1 MKKQIIQSITVVML
15 LLVMT
20 ACSQSKSIQSYS
32 DAGDSSQFAKDQSFK
47 IAVQAEIPSID
58 PSVQTDVIGYGVVKN
73 TGEGLY
79 RLDKEGVPELAGAE
93 EEPTVSEDGKT
104 YLFNLRKKAKWS
116 NGSPVTAQDYVF
128 GWQRTVNPETQAE
141 FAYLYEPIKQYT
153 QISKGE
159 AAIDTLGI
167 KAINEYQ
174 LEITLNQPLAYFK
187 DLLTLPTFFPQNKAE
202 VTKNGK
208 QSYATSEKAVYN
220 GAFILTGYSG
230 PGISTSWKYE
240 KNPSYWDQKN
250 VKMNAIDVEVIKE
263 AGTALNLFE
272 SGQIDDIIVSG
283 EQAQQLKASKEFVAQ
298 LQSSMMWLQYNQTKK
313 EFQNEYVR
321 KAISA
326 AIDRESLTS
335 MILGNG
341 SIPSTSLIPTGMMK
355 NPKTDE
361 DFAKQAGD
369 YLAYKP
375 DEAKKYWEKA
385 KKELSI
391 KDLSI
396 DILASDT
403 ESSKRIV
410 EYLQGSIEETLP
422 GMKVNVSPVPFAVR
436 LDRSNTQNFD
446 LVLGGWS
453 AIYPDASN
461 FTALFTSKNANNN
474 GKYNNPD
481 YDEAVQLAANNY
493 AQNEEKRWEELQKAD
508 QIIMEDLGVC
518 PLYQSAE
525 AHLRNT
531 HLKGIIPAMAQLDFK
546 YSYMT
551 K

>member
-1 MKKQIIQSITVVML
+1 MKKQIIRGITVAMSL
-15 LLVMT
+15 MFIT
-20 ACSQSKSIQSYS
+20 ACGQTKST
-32 DAGDSSQFAKDQSFK
+32 DSSSEGQESTELAKDQSFK
-47 IAVQAEIPSID
+47 IAVQAEVPSID
-58 PSVQTDVIGYGVVKN
+58 PSLQTDVIGYGVVKN

-79 RLDKEGVPELAGAE
+79 RLDKEGVPALAGAE
-93 EEPTVSEDGKT
+93 EEPTVSEDGKS
-104 YLFNLRKKAKWS
+104 YLFKLRQDAKWS
-116 NGSPVTAQDYVF
+116 NGDPVTAEDYVF
-128 GWQRTVNPETQAE
+128 AWQRTTNPETQAE
-141 FAYLYEPIKQYT
+141 FAYLYEPIKNYP
-153 QISKGE
+153 QIAKGE
-159 AAIDTLGI
+159 ASVDTLGI
-167 KAINEYQ
+167 KAVSDYE
-174 LEITLNQPLAYFK
+174 LEITLEQPLAYFK

-208 QSYATSEKAVYN
+208 ESYSTSEKAVYN
-220 GAFILTGYSG
+220 GAFVLTGYKG

-240 KNPSYWDQKN
+240 KNPNYWDQEN
-250 VKMNAIDVEVIKE
+250 VTMDSIDVEVIKE

-283 EQAQQLKASKEFVAQ
+283 EQAQQLKDSKEFIAQ
-298 LQSSMMWLQYNQTKK
+298 LQSNTMWLQFNQTKK
-313 EFQNEYVR
+313 EFQNENVR

-335 MILGNG
+335 IILGNG
-341 SIPSTSLIPTGMMK
+341 SIPSTSLIPEGMMK
-355 NPKTDE
+355 NPETGE
-361 DFAKQAGD
+361 DFAKEAGD

-375 DEAKKYWEKA
+375 EEAKEYWEKA

-391 KDLSI
+391 DELTI

-403 ESSKRIV
+403 DSSKRIV
-410 EYLQGSIEETLP
+410 EYLQGSIEDALP
-422 GMKVNVSPVPFAVR
+422 GMKVTVSPVPFAVR

-446 LVLGGWS
+446 LVMGGWS

-461 FTALFTSKNANNN
+461 FTTLFTSDNANNN
-474 GKYNNPD
+474 GKYSD
-481 YDEAVQLAANNY
+481 QAYDEAVALAAGKY
-493 AQNEEKRWEELQKAD
+493 AQDVEKRWDELQKAD
-508 QIIMEDLGVC
+508 QIIMEDMGVC

-546 YSYMT
+546 YSYIT

>member
-1 MKKQIIQSITVVML
+1 MKKQIIRGITVAMSL
-15 LLVMT
+15 MFIT
-20 ACSQSKSIQSYS
+20 ACGQTKST
-32 DAGDSSQFAKDQSFK
+32 DSSSEGEESTELAKDQSFK
-47 IAVQAEIPSID
+47 IAVQAEVPSID
-58 PSVQTDVIGYGVVKN
+58 PSLQTDVIGYGVVKN

-79 RLDKEGVPELAGAE
+79 RLDKDGVPALAGAE

-104 YLFNLRKKAKWS
+104 YLFKLRQEAKWS
-116 NGSPVTAQDYVF
+116 NGEPVTAEDYVF
-128 GWQRTVNPETQAE
+128 AWQRTTNPETQAE
-141 FAYLYEPIKQYT
+141 FAYLYEPIKNYP
-153 QISKGE
+153 QIAKGD
-159 AAIDTLGI
+159 ASVDTLGI
-167 KAINEYQ
+167 KAVSDYE
-174 LEITLNQPLAYFK
+174 LEITLEQPLAYFK
-187 DLLTLPTFFPQNKAE
+187 YLLTLPTFFPQNKAE

-208 QSYATSEKAVYN
+208 ESYSTSEKAVYN
-220 GAFILTGYSG
+220 GAFVLTGYKG

-240 KNPSYWDQKN
+240 KNPNYWDQEN
-250 VKMNAIDVEVIKE
+250 VTMDSIDVEVIKE

-283 EQAQQLKASKEFVAQ
+283 EQAQQLKDSKEFIAQ
-298 LQSSMMWLQYNQTKK
+298 LQSNTMWLQFNQTKK
-313 EFQNEYVR
+313 EFQNENVR

-335 MILGNG
+335 IILGNG
-341 SIPSTSLIPTGMMK
+341 SIPSTSLIPEGMMK
-355 NPKTDE
+355 NPETGE
-361 DFAKQAGD
+361 DFAKEAGD

-375 DEAKKYWEKA
+375 EEAKEYWEKA

-391 KDLSI
+391 DELTI

-403 ESSKRIV
+403 DSSKRIV
-410 EYLQGSIEETLP
+410 EYLQGSIEDALP
-422 GMKVNVSPVPFAVR
+422 GMKVTVSPVPFAVR

-446 LVLGGWS
+446 LVMGGWS

-461 FTALFTSKNANNN
+461 FTTLFTSDNANNN
-474 GKYNNPD
+474 GKYSNQA
-481 YDEAVQLAANNY
+481 YDESVALAAGKY
-493 AQNEEKRWEELQKAD
+493 AQDVEKRWDELQKAD
-508 QIIMEDLGVC
+508 QIIMEDMGVC

-546 YSYMT
+546 YSYIT